1 MSYSVTIT
9 DKEGNVLHSNNPH
22 GIIGGTYCSDSTEL
36 YLNITFNY
44 RKHFVRGDV
53 FGSEGIKSLNGL
65 TVEEA
70 RPLISKAIFALGN
83 DISPDYWEATEGNA
97 RLALL
102 NLLGLTHLAPNDS
115 IIKIGY

>member
-22 GIIGGTYCSDSTEL
+22 GIEGGTYSSESTEL

-44 RKHFVRGDV
+44 RKHFVRDDV
-53 FGSEGIKSLNGL
+53 FGSDGIKSLNGL

-70 RPLISKAIFALGN
+70 RPLISKAIFALDN
-83 DISPDYWEATEGNA
+83 DISSDYWEATEGNA